1 MVIDFRSV
9 TGSTQVSST
18 TRTSGSKSVGAVDD
32 VKSVEGTK
40 QAGESVQLSD
50 VAQHMQKV
58 TDSLGTDTP
67 VNASRVAELKQQIAD
82 GTYKVDSDRVASKML
97 SFEA

>member
-18 TRTSGSKSVGAVDD
+18 ARTTSSKPVGAVDD
-32 VKSVEGTK
+32 VKSVQQTT

-50 VAQHMQKV
+50 VAQHMKKV
-58 TDSLGTDTP
+58 TESLGTDAP

-82 GTYKVDSDRVASKML
+82 GSYQVDSSRVASKML

>member
-58 TDSLGTDTP
+58 TDSLGTDAP
-67 VNASRVAELKQQIAD
+67 VNAARVAELKQQIAD

>member
-18 TRTSGSKSVGAVDD
+18 TRTSGTKSVGAVDD

-50 VAQHMQKV
+50 VAQHMKKV
-58 TDSLGTDTP
+58 TDSLGTDAP

>member
-18 TRTSGSKSVGAVDD
+18 TRTSGTKSVGAVDD

-50 VAQHMQKV
+50 VAQHLQKV
-58 TDSLGTDTP
+58 TDSLGTDAP

>member
-18 TRTSGSKSVGAVDD
+18 ARTTSGKAVGAVDD
-32 VKSVEGTK
+32 VKGVKETS

-50 VAQHMQKV
+50 VAQHMKKV
-58 TDSLGTDTP
+58 TENLGTDAP
-67 VNASRVAELKQQIAD
+67 VNAARIAELKQQIAS
-82 GTYKVDSDRVASKML
+82 GSYQVDSSRVASKML
-97 SFEA
+97 SFES

>member
-18 TRTSGSKSVGAVDD
+18 ARTSSSKAVGAVDD
-32 VKSVEGTK
+32 VKSVQGTS

-50 VAQHMQKV
+50 VAQHMKKV
-58 TDSLGTDTP
+58 TENLGTDAP
-67 VNASRVAELKQQIAD
+67 VNASRIAELKQKIAD
-82 GTYKVDSDRVASKML
+82 GSYQVDSKRVASKML
-97 SFEA
+97 SFES

>member
-18 TRTSGSKSVGAVDD
+18 ARTSGSKAVGAVDD
-32 VKSVEGTK
+32 VKGVKETS

-50 VAQHMQKV
+50 VAQHMKKV
-58 TDSLGTDTP
+58 TENLGTDAP
-67 VNASRVAELKQQIAD
+67 VNAARIAELKQQIAS
-82 GTYKVDSDRVASKML
+82 GSYQVDSSRVASKML
-97 SFEA
+97 SFES